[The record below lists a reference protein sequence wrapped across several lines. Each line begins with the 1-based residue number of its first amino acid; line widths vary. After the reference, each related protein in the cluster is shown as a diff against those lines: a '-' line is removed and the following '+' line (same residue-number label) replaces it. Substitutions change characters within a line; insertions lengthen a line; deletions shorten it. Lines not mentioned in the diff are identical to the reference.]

1 MTILETA
8 LCNLK
13 DEVMLSGY
21 FNRFYAYAESIERG
35 AEKFPQVYTG
45 NGQYKPIYDFD
56 VNGSGYFR
64 KTGQSYISVIGSSG
78 SIVACSDSNPLID
91 ITVPLRLVAAVH
103 KKKMDDNGFSDDTLA
118 FDLISYIGRK
128 QAGITDVQSVHGHV
142 QSYTTDRDR
151 VWSDEVRGINK
162 QVDLN
167 LSFIAIDFNLV
178 MRAKLDCIQQNC
190 DY

>member
-21 FNRFYAYAESIERG
+21 FNRFYAYAEQLERG

-45 NGQYKPIYDFD
+45 NGQYKAIYDFD
-56 VNGSGYFR
+56 TNGSGYFR
-64 KTGQSYISVIGSSG
+64 KTGASYISIVGKD
-78 SIVACSDSNPLID
+78 SIMSCSDSNPLID
-91 ITVPLRLVAAVH
+91 ITVPIRLVAAVH
-103 KKKMDDNGFSDDTLA
+103 KKKMEDNGFSDDTLA

-128 QAGITDVQSVHGHV
+128 QPAITNVQSVHGHIS
-142 QSYTTDRDR
+142 SYTTDRDR
-151 VWSDEVRGINK
+151 VWSDEVRGISK

-178 MRAKLDCIQQNC
+178 IRSKLDCIQQNC

>member
-21 FNRFYAYAESIERG
+21 FNRFYPYAELIERG

-45 NGQYKPIYDFD
+45 NGQYKQVYDFD

-64 KTGQSYISVIGSSG
+64 KMGSSYIS
-78 SIVACSDSNPLID
+78 IVGGDRIVSCSDSNPLID
-91 ITVPLRLVAAVH
+91 ITVPMRLVAAVH
-103 KKKMDDNGFSDDTLA
+103 KKKTEDNSFSDDTLA

-128 QAGITDVQSVHGHV
+128 QAGITNVQSVHGHV
-142 QSYTTDRDR
+142 TSYTTDRDK

-167 LSFIAIDFNLV
+167 LSYIAIEFNLV

-190 DY
+190 AY